1 MARVRVP
8 VIDMQKVEGSSEE
21 IVKAFEEWGCFRM
34 VNHGV
39 PSQLM
44 ADMKALTASL
54 FDLPEEI
61 QDEMAN
67 TKHGMGYIKRGVINP
82 FYESLSISN
91 ILSIDNLCDNLVVS
105 THQREIIYKYTQ
117 AIHDLA
123 RLLGHKLMKG
133 HGLVGDLFDDGW
145 CCELRMIKYHFCQ
158 ESVGLS
164 GTDLHSDHT
173 FLTILLDDENLNGLQ
188 VVDKYSGEFVTI
200 DHVPDTLVVNVGD
213 IGKIWSNGRYCNVLH
228 KVRCLEPKVCYS
240 IAFFMFGPT
249 DTKVEAPSKLVDTD
263 HPRLYVPFDYK
274 EYKQVRTTK
283 RAITGGAVDLFSINS
298 TP

>member
-1 MARVRVP
+1 MARVGVP
-8 VIDMQKVEGSSEE
+8 VIDMQKVEGSSGE

-44 ADMKALTASL
+44 ADMKAVTASL
-54 FDLPEEI
+54 FDLPEKI
-61 QDEMAN
+61 QDGAAN

-82 FYESLSISN
+82 FCEGLSISN
-91 ILSIDNLCDNLVVS
+91 ILSVDNLCDNLVVS
-105 THQREIIYKYTQ
+105 THQREIIHKYTK

-123 RLLGHKLMKG
+123 RLLGRKLMKG
-133 HGLVGDLFDDGW
+133 HGLIGDLFDGW

-188 VVDKYSGEFVTI
+188 
-200 DHVPDTLVVNVGD
+200 
-213 IGKIWSNGRYCNVLH
+213 IWSNGRYCNVLH

-274 EYKQVRTTK
+274 EYKQVRTSK